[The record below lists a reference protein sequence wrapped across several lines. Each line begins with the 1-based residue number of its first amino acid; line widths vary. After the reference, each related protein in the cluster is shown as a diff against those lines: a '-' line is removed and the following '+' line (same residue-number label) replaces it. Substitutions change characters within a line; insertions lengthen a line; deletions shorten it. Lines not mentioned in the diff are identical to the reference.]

1 MKWRIG
7 IILLLLFGIG
17 VLFIYAKLKVVS
29 LVPDLSLPISASELT
44 ITSPTTGTVVVPGQT
59 IPVSVSARSTFQAI
73 QVIGENIGITPPKQN
88 PPYSFVLT
96 VPNNIAGPKKIVALG
111 ITGPDDEVFSPPVI
125 VDIESQT
132 SLATCQSNPGRPRK
146 NPAEAGHCPLSLL
159 LGLLLLHHRVARRA
173 ATVSF
178 VNKALSALVHRVAR
192 RTAAVPFVDHAFG
205 SSRDR
210 GRDCSHEHEGTKAG
224 QQRDGND

>member
-132 SLATCQSNPGRPRK
+132 SLTDLTVTPSLISFDHIGDQVNLTSMGRSSDGTETYLTNSTKMVYHTNDTTIANVSSDGVVTASGKGTTSILVKYGSMSAVVPVTVRG
-146 NPAEAGHCPLSLL
+146 A
-159 LGLLLLHHRVARRA
+159 AR
-173 ATVSF
+173 
-178 VNKALSALVHRVAR
+178 
-192 RTAAVPFVDHAFG
+192 
-205 SSRDR
+205 
-210 GRDCSHEHEGTKAG
+210 
-224 QQRDGND
+224 